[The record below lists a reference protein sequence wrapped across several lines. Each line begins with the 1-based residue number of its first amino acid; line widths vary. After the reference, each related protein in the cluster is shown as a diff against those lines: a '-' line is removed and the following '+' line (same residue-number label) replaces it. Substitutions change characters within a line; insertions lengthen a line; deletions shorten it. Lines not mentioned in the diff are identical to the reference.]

1 MSSETIKEFLVGLGF
16 QVDEGGLQKFNQGI
30 TKATIAVTAIGTAAV
45 AAAGM
50 FTSFVAGVANK
61 FDAVGD
67 LADRV
72 NTTAEEILRLGYVAT
87 LSGSSV
93 EAANSSIENL
103 SRIAGEA
110 ALGVGRGAAAFK
122 EFGISA
128 KDQNGN
134 LKDTSVLLAEVG
146 DKIKD
151 MGRGEQIAVLQKLG
165 IDPTMIGVLTSDISG
180 LAEEFNQLY
189 KNAGI
194 DANKAAEQSGEFN
207 DSMDRLGMT
216 FDAIKSAVG
225 LKFMGQLRMGID
237 TLRKFLVENMPKI
250 INAVSPI
257 INLVLRI
264 AEAFIKIVGRI
275 GSAVGAIIGFLG
287 DLNDKTNG
295 WAGYI
300 LAAAAAWKFLNLSF
314 LASPIGILLSLAAVV
329 ALLIDDFLT
338 FKEGGDS
345 LIDWGSGF
353 GFVMQGVTAILTGL
367 LAGLV
372 AVKAAVLA
380 KAAAIAIVN
389 GAIAAWSATTVAFN
403 TVMGIAKVVM
413 AAFNAVMLANPIGLV
428 IAAVAALIGIGYLLV
443 TNWETVK
450 AWFVGLFNWFSET
463 FPGITGFVSDTFKG
477 AADAAIGIFTGV
489 KDWFMGFFN
498 WILEK
503 FETIKNIAGA
513 VTGFASSATE
523 KASSA
528 VSNAWGSA
536 KGFFGGD
543 SKDGAANTRPPSLAP
558 SPQAAAAV
566 TGGNQNVNQQTQIV
580 VQGSGNPDA
589 TARAV
594 AGQQNRVNA
603 DMARN
608 MKGAAR

>member
-16 QVDEGGLQKFNQGI
+16 QVDEAGLQKFNQGI

-50 FTSFVAGVANK
+50 FTSFVAGVADK

-72 NTTAEEILRLGYVAT
+72 NTSAEEILRLGYVAT

-93 EAANSSIENL
+93 EAANASIENL

-180 LAEEFNQLY
+180 LAAEFDQLY

-225 LKFMGQLRMGID
+225 LKFMGQLRNGID

-275 GSAVGAIIGFLG
+275 GSAVGSILGFLG
-287 DLNDKTNG
+287 DLNNATNG

-314 LASPIGILLSLAAVV
+314 LATPLGMILSLVAAI
-329 ALLIDDFLT
+329 ALLIDDFMT
-338 FKEGGDS
+338 WQEGGDS
-345 LIDWGSGF
+345 LIDWSAWEPAITAAMSALSALGAMFQNTF
-353 GFVMQGVTAILTGL
+353 GVAIGIIQALIQLLTGDFS
-367 LAGLV
+367 G
-372 AVKAAVLA
+372 
-380 KAAAIAIVN
+380 
-389 GAIAAWSATTVAFN
+389 AWSSIGQIVTN
-403 TVMGIAKVVM
+403 VMGI
-413 AAFNAVMLANPIGLV
+413 FTNAWEVIKGLGSTIGNV
-428 IAAVAALIGIGYLLV
+428 IGGMGKILGIG
-443 TNWETVK
+443 
-450 AWFVGLFNWFSET
+450 G
-463 FPGITGFVSDTFKG
+463 
-477 AADAAIGIFTGV
+477 
-489 KDWFMGFFN
+489 
-498 WILEK
+498 
-503 FETIKNIAGA
+503 
-513 VTGFASSATE
+513 
-523 KASSA
+523 
-528 VSNAWGSA
+528 GSA
-536 KGFFGGD
+536 P
-543 SKDGAANTRPPSLAP
+543 ALTPT
-558 SPQAAAAV
+558 PQAAAAM
-566 TGGNQNVNQQTQIV
+566 TGGNQSVNQQTQIV
-580 VQGSGNPDA
+580 VQGGANPDA

-608 MKGAAR
+608 MKGVAR

>member
-16 QVDEGGLQKFNQGI
+16 QVDEAGLQKFNQGI

-50 FTSFVAGVANK
+50 FTSFVAGVADK

-72 NTTAEEILRLGYVAT
+72 NTSAEEILRLGYVAT

-93 EAANSSIENL
+93 EAANASIENL

-180 LAEEFNQLY
+180 LAAEFDALY

-207 DSMDRLGMT
+207 DSMDRLAMT

-225 LKFMGQLRMGID
+225 LKFMGQVKNGVD
-237 TLRKFLVENMPKI
+237 TLRKFLVETMPKI

-275 GSAVGAIIGFLG
+275 GSAVGSILGFLG
-287 DLNDKTNG
+287 DLNDATNG

-314 LASPIGILLSLAAVV
+314 LATPLGIILSLVAAI

-338 FKEGGDS
+338 FKEGGES
-345 LIDWGSGF
+345 LIDWGSGVGLVF
-353 GFVMQGVTAILTGL
+353 QNIISIIYALIQLLTG
-367 LAGLV
+367 
-372 AVKAAVLA
+372 
-380 KAAAIAIVN
+380 N
-389 GAIAAWSATTVAFN
+389 FTGAWETVGQVVTN
-403 TVMGIAKVVM
+403 VMGIFMKAWD
-413 AAFNAVMLANPIGLV
+413 V
-428 IAAVAALIGIGYLLV
+428 IKGIGSTIGSVIGGMGKML
-443 TNWETVK
+443 
-450 AWFVGLFNWFSET
+450 
-463 FPGITGFVSDTFKG
+463 GIGG
-477 AADAAIGIFTGV
+477 
-489 KDWFMGFFN
+489 
-498 WILEK
+498 
-503 FETIKNIAGA
+503 
-513 VTGFASSATE
+513 
-523 KASSA
+523 
-528 VSNAWGSA
+528 GSA
-536 KGFFGGD
+536 L
-543 SKDGAANTRPPSLAP
+543 TPT
-558 SPQAAAAV
+558 PQAAAAV
-566 TGGNQNVNQQTQIV
+566 TGGSQSVNQQTQIV
-580 VQGSGNPDA
+580 VQGGANPDA

>member
-1 MSSETIKEFLVGLGF
+1 MNGEVIKEFLVGLGF
-16 QVDEGGLQKFNQGI
+16 QIDEAGLSKFSSGI
-30 TKATIAVTAIGTAAV
+30 TNATIAVGAIGTAAV
-45 AAAGM
+45 AAAGAI
-50 FTSFVAGVANK
+50 TAFVAGVADK
-61 FDAVGD
+61 FDALGD

-72 NTTAEEILRLGYVAT
+72 NTTVESVMRLGYVAT
-87 LSGSSV
+87 LTGSSV

-103 SRIAGEA
+103 SRVAGEA
-110 ALGVGRGAAAFK
+110 ALGLGRGAKVFQDL
-122 EFGISA
+122 GLSA
-128 KDQNGN
+128 KDSNGN
-134 LKDTSVLLAEVG
+134 LKDTSVLMAEIG

-151 MGRGEQIAVLQKLG
+151 MGRGEQMAVLSKLG
-165 IDPTMIGVLTSDISG
+165 IDPTMINALTTDVSG
-180 LAEEFNQLY
+180 LAAEFDQLY

-207 DSMDRLGMT
+207 DSMDRLKMT

-225 LKFMGQLRMGID
+225 LKFMGQLRNGID

-264 AEAFIKIVGRI
+264 AEAFIRIVGRI
-275 GSAVGAIIGFLG
+275 GSAVGSILGFLG
-287 DLNDKTNG
+287 DLNDATNG

-367 LAGLV
+367 LAGIV

-389 GAIAAWSATTVAFN
+389 AAIATWSATTVAFN
-403 TVMGIAKVVM
+403 TVIGIAKVVM
-413 AAFNAVMLANPIGLV
+413 AAFNAVLLANPIGLV
-428 IAAVAALIGIGYLLV
+428 IAAVVALIAAGALLIA
-443 TNWETVK
+443 NWESVK
-450 AWFVGLFNWFSET
+450 SWFA
-463 FPGITGFVSDTFKG
+463 GFF
-477 AADAAIGIFTGV
+477 
-489 KDWFMGFFN
+489 DWFAAGFN
-498 WILEK
+498 KVKEI
-503 FETIKNIAGA
+503 G
-513 VTGFASSATE
+513 
-523 KASSA
+523 SA
-528 VSNAWGSA
+528 VA
-536 KGFFGGD
+536 GFFGMG
-543 SKDGAANTRPPSLAP
+543 GASNAQKLTGASGPSLTP
-558 SPQAAAAV
+558 SPQAAAAI
-566 TGGNQNVNQQTQIV
+566 TGGNQSVNQQTQIV
-580 VQGSGNPDA
+580 VQGGTNPDA

>member
-16 QVDEGGLQKFNQGI
+16 QVDEAGLQKFGQGI

-93 EAANSSIENL
+93 EAANASIENL

-180 LAEEFNQLY
+180 LAAEFDALY

-207 DSMDRLGMT
+207 DSMDRLAMT

-225 LKFMGQLRMGID
+225 LKFMGQVKNGVD
-237 TLRKFLVENMPKI
+237 TLRKFLVETMPKI

-275 GSAVGAIIGFLG
+275 GSAVGTILGFLG
-287 DLNDKTNG
+287 KLNDATDG

-314 LASPIGILLSLAAVV
+314 LATPLGMILSLVAAI
-329 ALLIDDFLT
+329 ALLIDDFMT
-338 FKEGGDS
+338 WKEGGDS
-345 LIDWGSGF
+345 LIDWSAWEPAITAAMSALSALGAMFQSTF
-353 GFVMQGVTAILTGL
+353 GVAIGIIQALIQLLTGDFS
-367 LAGLV
+367 
-372 AVKAAVLA
+372 
-380 KAAAIAIVN
+380 
-389 GAIAAWSATTVAFN
+389 GAWTTVGEIVTN
-403 TVMGIAKVVM
+403 VMGIFTSAWE
-413 AAFNAVMLANPIGLV
+413 V
-428 IAAVAALIGIGYLLV
+428 IKGIGSTIGNVIGGMGKML
-443 TNWETVK
+443 
-450 AWFVGLFNWFSET
+450 
-463 FPGITGFVSDTFKG
+463 GIGG
-477 AADAAIGIFTGV
+477 
-489 KDWFMGFFN
+489 
-498 WILEK
+498 
-503 FETIKNIAGA
+503 
-513 VTGFASSATE
+513 
-523 KASSA
+523 
-528 VSNAWGSA
+528 GSA
-536 KGFFGGD
+536 P
-543 SKDGAANTRPPSLAP
+543 ALTPT
-558 SPQAAAAV
+558 PQAAAAV
-566 TGGNQNVNQQTQIV
+566 TGGNQSVNQQTQIV
-580 VQGSGNPDA
+580 VQGGANPDA

-594 AGQQNRVNA
+594 AGQQGRVNA